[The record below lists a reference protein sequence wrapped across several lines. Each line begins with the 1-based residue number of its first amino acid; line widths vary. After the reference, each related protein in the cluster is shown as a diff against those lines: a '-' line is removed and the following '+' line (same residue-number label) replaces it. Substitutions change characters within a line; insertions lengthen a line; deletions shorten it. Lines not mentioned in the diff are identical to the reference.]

1 MKTPLARPDF
11 ARLWSAAL
19 FSEAGEWILQVAL
32 PLQVY
37 ALTGSAASTAA
48 TMVLGLLPAVVL
60 SPAAGVLADR
70 FDRRLVLLFA
80 CAGQCLAVLPL
91 LALGANGPL
100 TLFYVVMGAQ
110 AAVASVI
117 EPARNALVPGLVGA
131 ADVTT
136 ANALIGL
143 NATLA
148 RLAGAWL
155 GGVLLATGGLPAV
168 VVVYLVTTGCA
179 VALLVAPFARTAVL
193 TEPGER
199 TGALRSWLDGLGEFV
214 RDTRLRVTGVV
225 IVLISCAQGM
235 FLLLFVLF
243 VTGPLGGGEAEVG
256 LLRGV
261 QAIGGL
267 AAGAVLA
274 VLGRRLVPGALFGW
288 GVLAFA
294 LISFVIWNG
303 PELTV
308 ALGVYVGLFILVGAP
323 GVVLNTGMLS
333 LLQTGSAPAMTG
345 RVLST
350 AFAVGAAGNVAG
362 MLAAGWLAGT
372 AGLPALLNVQA
383 GLLLVAGLLA
393 LAGHRATKRTPVT
406 SRAG

>member
-1 MKTPLARPDF
+1 MRTPLGQRDF
-11 ARLWSAAL
+11 ARLWSATF
-19 FSEAGEWILQVAL
+19 FSEVGEWILQVAL

-48 TMVLGLLPAVVL
+48 TMVLGLLPAVLL
-60 SPAAGVLADR
+60 SPVAGVLADR
-70 FDRRLVLLFA
+70 FDRRLVLLCA
-80 CAGQCLAVLPL
+80 CAGQCAAALPL
-91 LALGANGPL
+91 LALGTNGAL
-100 TLFYVVMGAQ
+100 VLLYVVMGAQ
-110 AAVASVI
+110 AAIASVI
-117 EPARNALVPGLVGA
+117 EPARNALVPSLVGA

-155 GGVLLATGGLPAV
+155 GGVVLATGGLSSV
-168 VVVYLVTTGCA
+168 VAAYLVTTGCA
-179 VALLVAPFARTAVL
+179 VALLVAPFPHLVPA

-199 TGALRSWLDGLGEFV
+199 TGALRSWLEGLGEFI

-294 LISFVIWNG
+294 IISFVIWNG
-303 PELTV
+303 PALTV
-308 ALGVYVGLFILVGAP
+308 ALGVYVGLFIVVGAP

-333 LLQTGSAPAMTG
+333 LLQTGSAPALTG

-362 MLAAGWLAGT
+362 MLTAGWLAGT
-372 AGLPALLNVQA
+372 VGLGGLLNVQA
-383 GLLLVAGLLA
+383 GLLLVAGLIA
-393 LAGHRATKRTPVT
+393 LAGHRAAKRTPVT
-406 SRAG
+406 SRA